1 MNMLKPTAKTEQL
14 PTTLHDTEV
23 CNLKKHTTITCVT
36 CVCARVCVCVH
47 FFPDFF
53 SKNHSACHGGSKNV
67 ESTQSSKIGRIHTIE
82 SQLYYRSPP
91 RYPMTVDTYRGR
103 GTLGFDRRSD

>member
-1 MNMLKPTAKTEQL
+1 M
-14 PTTLHDTEV
+14 
-23 CNLKKHTTITCVT
+23 
-36 CVCARVCVCVH
+36 
-47 FFPDFF
+47 
-53 SKNHSACHGGSKNV
+53 

-103 GTLGFDRRSD
+103 GTLGFDRRDKTRLRLTITRQLFLLPRLKMDLPFLSHNPMVSET